1 MNINK
6 ASFMNKGA
14 GAILLAILAFGAAA
28 AQDST
33 TTTTN
38 DGQPSVATQ
47 VTNGEVV
54 YVEGSDLVVKLE
66 DGKIEHFVVPDG
78 DKFIIDGKEVSV
90 GELVPGTKLTQT
102 ITSTATPRYVNSVR
116 TIEGK
121 VFYVNAPTTV
131 ILSLP
136 DYTNHSYKVPS
147 HAKFII
153 DGEEKTIF
161 DLQKGM
167 QVKATVVTED
177 EQTVV
182 EQTRVV
188 YGQAPQITT
197 TPQVGTLL
205 FQTPSEPQPSLASAQ
220 QSPEMLPETGSSL
233 PLIGLLGILAIV
245 ISLGLRV
252 ARRGCS
258 L

>member
-1 MNINK
+1 MNCNK
-6 ASFMNKGA
+6 ASFINKGA

-54 YVEGSDLVVKLE
+54 YVEGNDLVVKLE

-90 GELVPGTKLTQT
+90 RELVPGTKLTQT
-102 ITSTATPRYVNSVR
+102 ITSTTTPRYVNSVR

-121 VFYVNAPTTV
+121 VFYVNAPSTV

-153 DGEEKTIF
+153 DGEETTIF

-167 QVKATVVTED
+167 QEK
-177 EQTVV
+177 
-182 EQTRVV
+182 
-188 YGQAPQITT
+188 
-197 TPQVGTLL
+197 
-205 FQTPSEPQPSLASAQ
+205 
-220 QSPEMLPETGSSL
+220 
-233 PLIGLLGILAIV
+233 
-245 ISLGLRV
+245 
-252 ARRGCS
+252 
-258 L
+258 